1 MGLGLSV
8 LAGPILFMLIQT
20 GLERGLRA
28 GVALGAGAWSS
39 DLLYVLLVYNFL
51 SYIKALT
58 DGPDFYLYLGLI
70 GGILV
75 LIIGIATLFSK
86 SPEMKD
92 PDHPSGQDLPARY
105 SQLWLKGFLVNT
117 LNPFAFFFWLSA
129 ASIGSVQGGGTGVYN
144 AWIYLAGVFSMIIAT
159 DVLKVAGAKKIR
171 YLLSKEK
178 MDKVRLFIAVLLI
191 ISGVVL
197 LVRTWMHFYK

>member
-1 MGLGLSV
+1 
-8 LAGPILFMLIQT
+8 
-20 GLERGLRA
+20 
-28 GVALGAGAWSS
+28 
-39 DLLYVLLVYNFL
+39 L
-51 SYIKALT
+51 SYIKKVT
-58 DGPDFYLYLGLI
+58 EGPDFYLYLGVI
-70 GGILV
+70 GGLLV